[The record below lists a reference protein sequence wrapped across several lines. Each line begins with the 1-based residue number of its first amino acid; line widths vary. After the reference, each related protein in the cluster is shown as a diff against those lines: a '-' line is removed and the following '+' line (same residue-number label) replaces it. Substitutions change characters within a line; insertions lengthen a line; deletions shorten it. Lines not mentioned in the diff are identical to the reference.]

1 MWDGFSHYAGGS
13 AAAFNQLG
21 ALYGYRLIYCE
32 SHGVNCF
39 LVRED
44 FISDFSQD
52 DDGGGSGGSG
62 GGKRRRRNRPT
73 IFDIHRPPNFFGKAL
88 HYPAGNGEWVWPFL
102 QSEL

>member
-44 FISDFSQD
+44 LISDFSQN
-52 DDGGGSGGSG
+52 DDGGGSGDDDG
-62 GGKRRRRNRPT
+62 GRGGRVVEVGDVEP
-73 IFDIHRPPNFFGKAL
+73 GGEGW
-88 HYPAGNGEWVWPFL
+88 AGVG
-102 QSEL
+102 